1 MTFRRILHATDFSP
15 CSSAALAVAGSLADA
30 LHAEL
35 LVLHV
40 SPLTAVVRSS
50 GISLVEADD
59 ADELAGRL
67 RGLRPSAPGVAV
79 THRLEHGEPGV
90 LIPRVAAEWG
100 ADLIV
105 MGTHGRTGLLD
116 RMLLGSVAE
125 TIVREAGCS
134 VLTVKAPAG
143 PEPAGTTAHDRR
155 VRS

>member
-15 CSSAALAVAGSLADA
+15 CSAAALAVAGSLADA

-50 GISLVEADD
+50 GVSLVEAGD
-59 ADELAGRL
+59 ADALAARL
-67 RGLRPSAPGVAV
+67 RGLRPPAPGVAV
-79 THRLEHGEPGV
+79 THRLEHGEPDAT
-90 LIPRVAAEWG
+90 IPRVAAEWG